1 MIDGKPKEYEE
12 YYQKLDTSNPYPDK
26 ESFWIGYMYDDKNP
40 CSLMSGLTAANDNAI
55 VLREE
60 IMSETL
66 SYIELSLSYIRKS
79 AEKKDDNITD
89 LQPITDYLLAFWG
102 SIDERVFDER
112 VRNFLRIGKLVEN
125 IDMHISPYCI
135 SERTPGY
142 VFRAESAL
150 TGLSD
155 SMKVFLSEIGQEK
168 NNGLDYVLLLAD
180 WNTKAFSLYSGG
192 NDTVEDKTVTDCVNT
207 IFHFMKRTGLVDYA
221 DYSSPDYNSRLLDE
235 EELIPVRT
243 PVSGI
248 LYKIKHACDAVKK
261 GEVMASVID
270 PYYGQ
275 VLMEIQAPSSG
286 IVFFAHNKPLVLQNT
301 IVYKIV

>member
-26 ESFWIGYMYDDKNP
+26 ESFRIGYMYDDKNP
-40 CSLMSGLTAANDNAI
+40 CSLMSGLTAANDNDI

-112 VRNFLRIGKLVEN
+112 VRNFLRIGKLIEN
-125 IDMHISPYCI
+125 IDMH
-135 SERTPGY
+135 R
-142 VFRAESAL
+142 
-150 TGLSD
+150 
-155 SMKVFLSEIGQEK
+155 
-168 NNGLDYVLLLAD
+168 
-180 WNTKAFSLYSGG
+180 
-192 NDTVEDKTVTDCVNT
+192 DTVEDKTVTDCVNT
-207 IFHFMKRTGLVDYA
+207 IFRFMNRTGLVDYA